1 MIAAISCVYDLLF
14 WVCCLLVRC
23 VCWLVL
29 CLVTCLVTV
38 FGLVVWW
45 VLLWLVGCLVLMV
58 VTLDVVVVYWM
69 SGFGLLGMFVW
80 LVLGGKFLGFVV
92 VCVAALG
99 DGCD

>member
-45 VLLWLVGCLVLMV
+45 VLLWLVGCLVLMGCYSRCGSCL
-58 VTLDVVVVYWM
+58 LDVCFW
-69 SGFGLLGMFVW
+69 
-80 LVLGGKFLGFVV
+80 
-92 VCVAALG
+92 VAG
-99 DGCD
+99 DGSFGWFWAVSFSVLLLFVLLLWVGWL

>member
-45 VLLWLVGCLVLMV
+45 CCYGWLVVWCLWV

-69 SGFGLLGMFVW
+69 SVFGLLGMGR
-80 LVLGGKFLGFVV
+80 LVGF
-92 VCVAALG
+92 G
-99 DGCD
+99 W